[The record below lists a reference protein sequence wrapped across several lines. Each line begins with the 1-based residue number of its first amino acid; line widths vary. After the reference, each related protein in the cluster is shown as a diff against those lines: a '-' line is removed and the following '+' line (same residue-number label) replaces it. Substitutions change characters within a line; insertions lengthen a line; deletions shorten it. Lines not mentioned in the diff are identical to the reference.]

1 MLFSLHGTS
10 CTWFLVHSREAG
22 PPPYVSPSR
31 HLTPGR
37 LGLPPYVS
45 PSMPN
50 AWTDLPLA
58 PALCPLSTM
67 QVLSSRH
74 HCYSGVKDIPPCH
87 SVYWTKLKHKY
98 RVLVYVRSMLPCGVL
113 VLGDSVN
120 KPELFC
126 EQSDLC
132 RHFLWKT
139 LPENWNHRSYF
150 GADYWLLI
158 MLFLSNIVNI
168 SIKRTLILLLFYCT
182 KRLKWG
188 IHTSCTRTISLRFS
202 SANLY
207 PAICICPSGEC
218 KTIFS

>member
-1 MLFSLHGTS
+1 MERGSLGSLTYVLCLTYVPSPCFFHSMVPPAHGSLYTAMRLGLRH
-10 CTWFLVHSREAG
+10 TYH
-22 PPPYVSPSR
+22 PR

-58 PALCPLSTM
+58 PALCPLSTT
-67 QVLSSRH
+67 QVLSSRR

-132 RHFLWKT
+132 RHFL
-139 LPENWNHRSYF
+139 
-150 GADYWLLI
+150 
-158 MLFLSNIVNI
+158 
-168 SIKRTLILLLFYCT
+168 
-182 KRLKWG
+182 
-188 IHTSCTRTISLRFS
+188 
-202 SANLY
+202 
-207 PAICICPSGEC
+207 
-218 KTIFS
+218 